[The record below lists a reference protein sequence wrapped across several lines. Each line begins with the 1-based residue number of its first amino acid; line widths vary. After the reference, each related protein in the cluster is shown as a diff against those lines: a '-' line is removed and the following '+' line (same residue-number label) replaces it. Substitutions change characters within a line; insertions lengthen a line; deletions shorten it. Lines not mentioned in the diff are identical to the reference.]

1 MVILEQKFHTT
12 TIIVIEKKVRVIPIV
27 KGRKVRVMAT
37 SIGAKCKTENDG
49 NNCRKKKKKKKRRQK
64 MGEKKKKKKNYD
76 CSVVDKNPKP

>member
-37 SIGAKCKTENDG
+37 SIGAKCKTEKKG
-49 NNCRKKKKKKKRRQK
+49 NKSRKKKKKKN
-64 MGEKKKKKKNYD
+64 KNREERN
-76 CSVVDKNPKP
+76 KNPKH